1 MTPAAL
7 YVLAAMCAW
16 IAPRDWQRHDY
27 DLIAQAIVDA
37 TPDPEDEIQL
47 AAIASYES
55 RFAVHAV
62 GKLHEQGP
70 WQLLGRVPPTL
81 TGQAKE
87 ALRRWKTQ
95 GRCSYT
101 GEANRAD
108 GKCPLADH
116 RYLRARL
123 WSYQHPFTGEE
134 PGCAAR
140 MSR

>member
-70 WQLLGRVPPTL
+70 WQHRD
-81 TGQAKE
+81 KSSNDS
-87 ALRRWKTQ
+87 KT
-95 GRCSYT
+95 T
-101 GEANRAD
+101 FAVGER
-108 GKCPLADH
+108 
-116 RYLRARL
+116 
-123 WSYQHPFTGEE
+123 
-134 PGCAAR
+134 AAR
-140 MSR
+140 RP